1 MSFDSDRKL
10 RRWGRV
16 FGTLS
21 TRTWL
26 HLGVPELISPNLNKG
41 KREEEKAQLNVSWHV
56 LYSKSQVMNNWGD
69 HSTIIARI
77 PDTDT
82 RYRFSR
88 WLWSKCMFIKAAV
101 NLLAVLADSLS
112 VLQLAMPSLLST
124 SPHALCPFMSRQSR
138 LCIELSVLIGLKKY
152 HLQQIYFC
160 SNQSE
165 QHVLM

>member
-82 RYRFSR
+82 RYRFCR
-88 WLWSKCMFIKAAV
+88 WRMFIKSCCKSSGRFSWLPVCFAV
-101 NLLAVLADSLS
+101 SDALPPLYVTTRSLPIHEQTVPPLYRVVRPYWIKEISLTADLL
-112 VLQLAMPSLLST
+112 LQ
-124 SPHALCPFMSRQSR
+124 
-138 LCIELSVLIGLKKY
+138 
-152 HLQQIYFC
+152 
-160 SNQSE
+160 
-165 QHVLM
+165 